1 MNGRIIELSNIV
13 SIKTDF
19 HTHLLPDIDCSGNPE
34 ISVKLLRE
42 MKAAGVQNV
51 VLTPHFY
58 PQHNNNVEDFLARRD
73 RHIRHLLKEMEAENL
88 SGIELIA
95 GAEVLL
101 CPRLEKLKNLEKLCI
116 EGTNTI
122 LIEMPDL
129 PWSDMLFDSL
139 RKMRNRL
146 GLEVVIAHADRYGK
160 YNAMYLMDNMGF
172 KVQVNSDS
180 TISFSMKHTIQDWAK
195 KGYVCALGS
204 DKHVHSNNKSCIYKE
219 FPKASVALEK
229 YADAINEQSLK
240 LIGK

>member
-1 MNGRIIELSNIV
+1 MSNTV

-19 HTHLLPDIDCSGNPE
+19 HTHLLPDIDCSGNTE
-34 ISVKLLRE
+34 ISVKLLKE

-58 PQHNNNVEDFLARRD
+58 PQHNSNVEDFLARRD
-73 RHIRHLLKEMEAENL
+73 KYIASLIKKMELKDL
-88 SGIELIA
+88 SEIELYA

-101 CPRLEKLKNLEKLCI
+101 CPKLEKLKNLEKLCI

-160 YNAMYLMDNMGF
+160 YNALYLIDMGF
-172 KVQVNSDS
+172 KVQINSDS
-180 TISFSMKHTIQDWAK
+180 AISFSMKRTILDWAK
-195 KGYVCALGS
+195 KGFVYALGS
-204 DKHVHSNNKSCIYKE
+204 DHHVHSNHKSSVYKE
-219 FPKASVALEK
+219 FPKANGVLAK
-229 YADAINEQSLK
+229 YADIINERSLK